1 MLVNKLNEFLTEH
14 EAESRILAALGI
26 CVAVSLYGLK
36 WMKKRH
42 ILKKIKQEKQRKEM
56 SLQRMEKL
64 AEKFKKQNPG
74 VDSGR
79 ILNLSL
85 QELTEKLRDGSLSPE
100 NVLYT
105 YVEKALEVT
114 RDTNCITVFMTDCEN
129 QLQEIKKQKQKGLL
143 YGVPISIKEHV
154 GYHGHPSTCGLVQY
168 LDELEEEDSVIV
180 KVLKKQGAVIFA
192 KTNVPQTLICYET
205 SNPIY
210 GLTTNPHNPTK
221 GAAGSTGG
229 EGALIGGG
237 GSILGFGTDIG
248 GSIRLPSSFCGIAG
262 FKPSPKRLSIHG
274 VRPCV
279 DGMLA
284 VLLCIGPMARD
295 VDSLALCMKA
305 LLCDE
310 MFKLDPTVPPLP
322 FNEEIFSTPKLL
334 RIGYYETD
342 GFTLPNPAMR
352 RVFLETKKLLE
363 EAGHTLIP
371 FKPPRIDYVI
381 NELFIKT
388 LLGDGGQTLSEKL
401 KNNIVDPCLK
411 DLDSLCNIPKIVKKI
426 LFFVLKPLL
435 PRYAWFLSSAQG
447 ASSVKDHW
455 KHHTAIKEYQ
465 TEFITEWRKLH
476 LDVVLAPMLGPAF
489 NPGYPSKL
497 LAAASYTMLYNI
509 LEFPAGVVTV
519 GSVTQTDE
527 EELKNYKGHY
537 NDMLDKLFVKAV
549 EGGLGLP
556 LSVQCAT
563 LPYQDELCLRF
574 MKEVETLHQ
583 SKKKKA

>member
-1 MLVNKLNEFLTEH
+1 MKSQLLQHKQHDFVYMDLVHINKAT
-14 EAESRILAALGI
+14 IDMI
-26 CVAVSLYGLK
+26 PV
-36 WMKKRH
+36 
-42 ILKKIKQEKQRKEM
+42 
-56 SLQRMEKL
+56 
-64 AEKFKKQNPG
+64 QNPDG
-74 VDSGR
+74 VSRR

-85 QELTEKLRDGSLSPE
+85 QELTEKLKDGSLSPE
-100 NVLYT
+100 SVLYT
-105 YVEKALEVT
+105 YVDKALEVT

-129 QLQEIKKQKQKGLL
+129 QLQEVKKQKQKGLL

-154 GYHGHPSTCGLVQY
+154 GYQGHPSTCGLVQY
-168 LDELEEEDSVIV
+168 LDELEIEDSVIV

-210 GLTTNPHNPTK
+210 GLTTNPHNHTK
-221 GAAGSTGG
+221 GAGGSTGG

-237 GSILGFGTDIG
+237 GSVLGFGTDLG
-248 GSIRLPSSFCGIAG
+248 GSIRLPSSFCGIPG
-262 FKPSPKRLSIHG
+262 FKPTPNRLSIHG

-284 VLLCIGPMARD
+284 VPLCIGPMARD

-310 MFKLDPTVPPLP
+310 MFTLDPTVPPLP
-322 FNEEIFSTPKLL
+322 FNEEVYTTSKLL

-342 GFTLPNPAMR
+342 DFTLPNPAMR

-371 FKPPRIDYVI
+371 FKPPRIDYMV
-381 NELFIKT
+381 NELFMKS
-388 LLGDGGQTLSEKL
+388 LLGDGGQTLGEKL
-401 KNNIVDPCLK
+401 KNNILDPRLS
-411 DLDSLCNIPKIVKKI
+411 DLSLLCNIPNIVKKV
-426 LFFVLKPLL
+426 LALLLKPLL
-435 PRYAWFLSSAQG
+435 PRYAWSLSSAQG
-447 ASSVKDHW
+447 SSSVNDHW
-455 KHHTAIKEYQ
+455 KHHTAVKDYQ
-465 TEFITEWRKLH
+465 TEFIAEWRKLN

-489 NPGYPSKL
+489 NPGHPSKL
-497 LAAASYTMLYNI
+497 LAAISYTMLYNVVA
-509 LEFPAGVVTV
+509 FPAGVVPV

-556 LSVQCAT
+556 LSVQCVA

-574 MKEVETLHQ
+574 MKEVETVHQ
-583 SKKKKA
+583 NKKKKA

>member
-1 MLVNKLNEFLTEH
+1 MLCNKLNEFLTEH
-14 EAESRILAALGI
+14 EVESRILAALGL

-36 WMKKRH
+36 WIRKRRILKRINQEKKR
-42 ILKKIKQEKQRKEM
+42 RDM
-56 SLQRMEKL
+56 SLQLMEKL

-74 VDSGR
+74 VDSRR
-79 ILNLSL
+79 ILSMSL

-100 NVLYT
+100 SVLYP
-105 YVEKALEVT
+105 YVKKALEVT
-114 RDTNCITVFMTDCEN
+114 RDTNCITVFMNDCET
-129 QLQEIKKQKQKGLL
+129 QLQEVKKQKQKGLL
-143 YGVPISIKEHV
+143 YGVPVSIKEHV
-154 GYHGHPSTCGLVQY
+154 GYQGHPSTCGLVQY

-180 KVLKKQGAVIFA
+180 KVLKKQGAIIFA

-210 GLTTNPHNPTK
+210 GLTTNPHNHTK
-221 GAAGSTGG
+221 GAAGSSGG

-262 FKPSPKRLSIHG
+262 LKPTPNRLSLHG

-295 VDSLALCMKA
+295 VDSLVLCMKA

-310 MFKLDPTVPPLP
+310 MFKLDPRVPPLP
-322 FNEEIFSTPKLL
+322 FNEEVYSTSQPL

-342 GFTLPNPAMR
+342 GYTLPNPAMR

-363 EAGHTLIP
+363 EAGHMLIP
-371 FKPPRIDYVI
+371 FKPPRTEYML
-381 NELFIKT
+381 NELYMKSLF
-388 LLGDGGQTLSEKL
+388 GDGGQTLSEKF
-401 KNNIVDPCLK
+401 KNNIVDQRLRDLCL
-411 DLDSLCNIPKIVKKI
+411 LCNLPKIVKKI
-426 LFFVLKPLL
+426 LAFILKPLR
-435 PRYAWFLSSAQG
+435 PRYALSLSSAQG
-447 ASSVKDHW
+447 ASCVKDHW
-455 KHHTAIKEYQ
+455 KQNTAVEEYQ
-465 TEFITEWRKLH
+465 TEFIAEWRKLN

-489 NPGYPSKL
+489 NPGYPAKL
-497 LAAASYTMLYNI
+497 LSAASY
-509 LEFPAGVVTV
+509 
-519 GSVTQTDE
+519 TQTDE
-527 EELKNYKGHY
+527 EELKNYKGHF
-537 NDMLDKLFVKAV
+537 NDQLDKLFVKAV

-556 LSVQCAT
+556 LSVQCAA
-563 LPYQDELCLRF
+563 LPYQDELCLRL

-583 SKKKKA
+583 NKKKKA